1 MGDMKMA
8 KQYGD
13 NISNRNEQLKNEYER
28 KMRSCKVPSRIV
40 LVFLLIYIAYFFVG
54 PYSGYWIFY
63 DPVLFVGICLILII
77 IYALLRAVAQTNI
90 NAYQEQLDWLN
101 VEIQVGEVLASTLKA
116 LPDDYMIFNN
126 VALNYNGE
134 LTEIDSIILSCHG
147 IFVVDVKNYKGVL
160 FGLESDDVWSRT
172 KTSKADKSY
181 GGAIKNPV
189 KQVDRKAQIVSNVL
203 YKKGIRTDVDGYVVL
218 PMADKVIVDSDKV
231 FLNIIQLKQTILSK
245 DKVVLSQDKVETI
258 KDILMQL

>member
-1 MGDMKMA
+1 MA
-8 KQYGD
+8 KVYG
-13 NISNRNEQLKNEYER
+13 NNAHNGNAQLKREYDEKASAAKR
-28 KMRSCKVPSRIV
+28 RMRIEFIIAMIGFIGFLVITPFLSGLWFV
-40 LVFLLIYIAYFFVG
+40 LVNFTTVFSSMKYEKYKGKADALNI
-54 PYSGYWIFY
+54 
-63 DPVLFVGICLILII
+63 GI
-77 IYALLRAVAQTNI
+77 Q
-90 NAYQEQLDWLN
+90 
-101 VEIQVGEVLASTLKA
+101 GEEVITSTLTS

-126 VALNYNGE
+126 VALNYNGK

-160 FGLESDDVWSRT
+160 FGLEADEVWSRT

>member
-1 MGDMKMA
+1 MA
-8 KQYGD
+8 KVYG
-13 NISNRNEQLKNEYER
+13 NNAHNGNAQLKREYDEKASAAKR
-28 KMRSCKVPSRIV
+28 RMRIGIV
-40 LVFLLIYIAYFFVG
+40 ISVTGFILYVQSMYLYGNMFVLGIPMFILGNIIAVFSSMKYEKYKGKADALNI
-54 PYSGYWIFY
+54 
-63 DPVLFVGICLILII
+63 GI
-77 IYALLRAVAQTNI
+77 Q
-90 NAYQEQLDWLN
+90 
-101 VEIQVGEVLASTLKA
+101 GEEVITSTLTS

-126 VALNYNGE
+126 VALNYNGK

-160 FGLESDDVWSRT
+160 FGLEADEVWSRT

>member
-1 MGDMKMA
+1 MA
-8 KQYGD
+8 KVYG
-13 NISNRNEQLKNEYER
+13 NNAHNGNAQLKREYEEKMQAWKAPKTISNVITMIGFIGFMGTILLSFIGVMPSVKSTVEFWFIALVGAVMKSITNSRYE
-28 KMRSCKVPSRIV
+28 KYKGKADALNI
-40 LVFLLIYIAYFFVG
+40 
-54 PYSGYWIFY
+54 
-63 DPVLFVGICLILII
+63 GI
-77 IYALLRAVAQTNI
+77 Q
-90 NAYQEQLDWLN
+90 
-101 VEIQVGEVLASTLKA
+101 GEEVITSTLTS

-134 LTEIDSIILSCHG
+134 LIEIDSIVLSCHG

-172 KTSKADKSY
+172 KISKADKSY

-203 YKKGIRTDVDGYVVL
+203 YKKGIRTDVEGYVVL

-245 DKVVLSQDKVETI
+245 NQAVLSQDKVETI

>member
-1 MGDMKMA
+1 MKMA
-8 KQYGD
+8 EQYGD
-13 NISNRNEQLKNEYER
+13 KISNRNEQLKNEYER
-28 KMRSCKVPSRIV
+28 KIQSSKVPSRIA
-40 LVFLLIYIAYFFVG
+40 LVLLIVYVFYYFFLR
-54 PYSGYWIFY
+54 PSFFSTS
-63 DPVLFVGICLILII
+63 LFDIQELLTYCIILII

-134 LTEIDSIILSCHG
+134 LIEIDSIVLSCHG

-172 KTSKADKSY
+172 KISKADKSY

-203 YKKGIRTDVDGYVVL
+203 YKKGIRTDVEGYVVL

-245 DKVVLSQDKVETI
+245 NQAVLSQDKVETI

>member
-1 MGDMKMA
+1 MA
-8 KQYGD
+8 KLYG
-13 NISNRNEQLKNEYER
+13 NNAHNGNAQLKREYDEKASAAKR
-28 KMRSCKVPSRIV
+28 RMRIGIV
-40 LVFLLIYIAYFFVG
+40 ISVTGFILYVQSMYLYGNMFVLGIPMFLLGNIIAVFSSMKYEKYKG
-54 PYSGYWIFY
+54 KADALNI
-63 DPVLFVGICLILII
+63 GI
-77 IYALLRAVAQTNI
+77 Q
-90 NAYQEQLDWLN
+90 
-101 VEIQVGEVLASTLKA
+101 GEEVITSTLTS

-126 VALNYNGE
+126 VALNYNGK

-160 FGLESDDVWSRT
+160 FGLEADEVWSRT

-203 YKKGIRTDVDGYVVL
+203 YKKGIRTDVEGYVVL

-245 DKVVLSQDKVETI
+245 NQAVLSQDKVETI

>member
-1 MGDMKMA
+1 MA
-8 KQYGD
+8 KVYG
-13 NISNRNEQLKNEYER
+13 NNAHNGNAQLKREYEEKMQAWKGPKTISNVITMIGFIGFMGTILLSFIGFMPSVKSAVEFWFIALVGAVMKSITNSRYE
-28 KMRSCKVPSRIV
+28 KYKGKADALDI
-40 LVFLLIYIAYFFVG
+40 
-54 PYSGYWIFY
+54 
-63 DPVLFVGICLILII
+63 GI
-77 IYALLRAVAQTNI
+77 Q
-90 NAYQEQLDWLN
+90 
-101 VEIQVGEVLASTLKA
+101 GEEVITSTLTS
-116 LPDDYMIFNN
+116 LPDEYMIFNN
-126 VALNYNGE
+126 VALNYNGK

-160 FGLESDDVWSRT
+160 FGLEADEVWSRT

>member
-1 MGDMKMA
+1 MA
-8 KQYGD
+8 KLYG
-13 NISNRNEQLKNEYER
+13 NNAHNGNAQLKREYDEKASAAKR
-28 KMRSCKVPSRIV
+28 RMRIGIV
-40 LVFLLIYIAYFFVG
+40 ISVTGFILYVQSMYLYGNMFVLGIPMFLLGNIIAVFSSMKYEKYKG
-54 PYSGYWIFY
+54 KADALNI
-63 DPVLFVGICLILII
+63 GI
-77 IYALLRAVAQTNI
+77 Q
-90 NAYQEQLDWLN
+90 
-101 VEIQVGEVLASTLKA
+101 GEEVITSTLTS

-134 LTEIDSIILSCHG
+134 LIEIDSIVLSCHG

-172 KTSKADKSY
+172 KISKADKSY

-203 YKKGIRTDVDGYVVL
+203 YKKGIRTDVEGYVVL

-245 DKVVLSQDKVETI
+245 NQAVLSQDKVETI

>member
-1 MGDMKMA
+1 MA
-8 KQYGD
+8 ELYGND
-13 NISNRNEQLKNEYER
+13 SNRESKKIRNQYKNKVQIYEGR
-28 KMRSCKVPSRIV
+28 MKTGKILMATGILCT
-40 LVFLLIYIAYFFVG
+40 VG
-54 PYSGYWIFY
+54 
-63 DPVLFVGICLILII
+63 ILII
-77 IYALLRAVAQTNI
+77 ISFGNMDFNTVVLGIILFILCVAMIIGMILMDESEPKYKKSKEELESLGVDVQ
-90 NAYQEQLDWLN
+90 
-101 VEIQVGEVLASTLKA
+101 GEDVIASTLKS
-116 LPDDYMIFNN
+116 LPNDYMIFNN

-181 GGAIKNPV
+181 DGAIKNPV

-203 YKKGIRTDVDGYVVL
+203 YKKGIRTDVEGYVVL

-231 FLNIIQLKQTILSK
+231 FLNIIQLKQMILSK
-245 DKVVLSQDKVETI
+245 NQAILSQDKVETI

>member
-1 MGDMKMA
+1 MKMA
-8 KQYGD
+8 EQYGD
-13 NISNRNEQLKNEYER
+13 NVSNRNEQLKKEYER
-28 KMRSCKVPSRIV
+28 KIQSSKMPSRIT
-40 LVFLLIYIAYFFVG
+40 LVLLIVYVFYYYFVR
-54 PYSGYWIFY
+54 PSIFLAS
-63 DPVLFVGICLILII
+63 LFDIQELLTYCTILII
-77 IYALLRAVAQTNI
+77 VYAILRAVAQTNI

-101 VEIQVGEVLASTLKA
+101 VEIQVGEVLVSTLKA

-181 GGAIKNPV
+181 DGAIKNPV

-203 YKKGIRTDVDGYVVL
+203 YKKGIRTDVEGYVVL

-231 FLNIIQLKQTILSK
+231 FLNSSQLKREILSYNQ
-245 DKVVLSQDKVETI
+245 VVLPKDRVETI

>member
-1 MGDMKMA
+1 MKMA
-8 KQYGD
+8 EQYGD
-13 NISNRNEQLKNEYER
+13 NASNRNEQLKNEYER

-40 LVFLLIYIAYFFVG
+40 LALLIVYVFYYFFLR
-54 PYSGYWIFY
+54 PSIFLAS
-63 DPVLFVGICLILII
+63 LFDIQELLTYCTILII
-77 IYALLRAVAQTNI
+77 IYAILRAAAQTNI

-101 VEIQVGEVLASTLKA
+101 VEIQVGEVLASILKA

-134 LTEIDSIILSCHG
+134 LTEIDSIVLSCHG

-160 FGLESDDVWSRT
+160 FGLEADEVWSRT

-231 FLNIIQLKQTILSK
+231 FLNIVQLKQTILSK
-245 DKVVLSQDKVETI
+245 NQAILSQDKVETI

>member
-1 MGDMKMA
+1 MA
-8 KQYGD
+8 KVYG
-13 NISNRNEQLKNEYER
+13 NNAHNGNAQLKREYDEKASAAKR
-28 KMRSCKVPSRIV
+28 RMRIGIV
-40 LVFLLIYIAYFFVG
+40 ISVTGFILYVQSMYLYGNMFVLGIPMFILGNIIAVFSSMKYEKYKGKADSLNI
-54 PYSGYWIFY
+54 
-63 DPVLFVGICLILII
+63 GI
-77 IYALLRAVAQTNI
+77 Q
-90 NAYQEQLDWLN
+90 
-101 VEIQVGEVLASTLKA
+101 GEEVITSTLTS

-126 VALNYNGE
+126 VALNYNGK

-160 FGLESDDVWSRT
+160 FGLEADEVWSRT

>member
-1 MGDMKMA
+1 MA
-8 KQYGD
+8 KVYG
-13 NISNRNEQLKNEYER
+13 NNAHNGNAQLKREYDEKASAAKR
-28 KMRSCKVPSRIV
+28 RMRIGIV
-40 LVFLLIYIAYFFVG
+40 ISVTGFILYVQSMYLYGNMFVLGIPMFLLGNIIAVFSSMKYEKYKG
-54 PYSGYWIFY
+54 KADALNI
-63 DPVLFVGICLILII
+63 GI
-77 IYALLRAVAQTNI
+77 Q
-90 NAYQEQLDWLN
+90 
-101 VEIQVGEVLASTLKA
+101 GEEVITSTLTS

-172 KTSKADKSY
+172 KISKADKSY

-203 YKKGIRTDVDGYVVL
+203 YKKGIRTDVEGYVVL

-245 DKVVLSQDKVETI
+245 NQAVLSQDKVETI

>member
-1 MGDMKMA
+1 MLGAVNFLSTRKA
-8 KQYGD
+8 SQERFAVYEEKSQTIETTYGTL
-13 NISNRNEQLKNEYER
+13 S
-28 KMRSCKVPSRIV
+28 
-40 LVFLLIYIAYFFVG
+40 YIDEG
-54 PYSGYWIFY
+54 
-63 DPVLFVGICLILII
+63 
-77 IYALLRAVAQTNI
+77 
-90 NAYQEQLDWLN
+90 E
-101 VEIQVGEVLASTLKA
+101 GEV
-116 LPDDYMIFNN
+116 
-126 VALNYNGE
+126 
-134 LTEIDSIILSCHG
+134 ILSCHG

-160 FGLESDDVWSRT
+160 FGLEADEVWSRT

>member
-1 MGDMKMA
+1 MA
-8 KQYGD
+8 KVYG
-13 NISNRNEQLKNEYER
+13 NNAHNGNAQLKREYEEKASAAKR
-28 KMRSCKVPSRIV
+28 RMRIGIV
-40 LVFLLIYIAYFFVG
+40 ISVTGFILYAQSMFLYGFMFAIGIPMFLLGNIIAVFSSMKYEKYKG
-54 PYSGYWIFY
+54 KADALNI
-63 DPVLFVGICLILII
+63 GI
-77 IYALLRAVAQTNI
+77 Q
-90 NAYQEQLDWLN
+90 
-101 VEIQVGEVLASTLKA
+101 GEEVITSTLTS

-134 LTEIDSIILSCHG
+134 LTEIDSIVLSCHG

-172 KTSKADKSY
+172 KISKADKSY

-203 YKKGIRTDVDGYVVL
+203 YKKGIRTDVEGYVVL

-245 DKVVLSQDKVETI
+245 NQAVLSQDKVETI